1 MKFILN
7 LWLEQKN
14 PLIQLLDAVTGDV
27 VLQWRRDK
35 VFTLLDAG
43 EICLED
49 LVDESLSPLERLGLV
64 KEF

>member
-43 EICLED
+43 EISLED